1 MVSVGRIAGLFP
13 VGHHTFK
20 EIWTDSE
27 REMKMVG
34 KLDLLGKTEKI
45 FLPNKC
51 LTEECCLL
59 ANMKK
64 VAAQRTGLFFLCF
77 EQN

>member
-1 MVSVGRIAGLFP
+1 MVSVGRFTGLFP
-13 VGHHTFK
+13 VGHHTFR

-27 REMKMVG
+27 REMKMVR
-34 KLDLLGKTEKI
+34 KLHLFGETEKI

-51 LTEECCLL
+51 PTAACCLL